1 MHDTDI
7 EQYYELLETYSDEYY
22 NYAGAKKKKKK
33 KMDRKYK
40 PKKLYLKAHDY
51 GV

>member
-1 MHDTDI
+1 MHDTAI
-7 EQYYELLETYSDEYY
+7 QLYYELLETYSDEYY
-22 NYAGAKKKKKK
+22 NYTGAERK

-40 PKKLYLKAHDY
+40 PKKLYLKGHDY